1 MDDNILVQGIID
13 LYFINEAGEVVL
25 VDYKTDYVEKG
36 KQLELV
42 EKYRKQLEIY
52 KKALEQALGKKVD
65 KCFIY
70 SVYLEELIAKREKQ
84 IGCDIVLVTIDESLY
99 DIYGI
104 TEDTD
109 YNWEWSI
116 TEYAE
121 SFFIDNGFGY
131 NVAGQ
136 NGDGALLL
144 HNWHPIEKG
153 LHVTHGGRVWNHY
166 SDSMI
171 SDLLD
176 DIYYKAK
183 IDPYEAYKYYIE
195 NMYREMSGQA
205 NKINLPPFILF
216 IIAIVAATIF
226 IATHMKSKEGSKT
239 TTASTYVE
247 NGSVQF
253 KVRTD
258 QLVNKYVTSRVIQ
271 TSSSSGGSRSG
282 GGRSSGGSRMGGGSR
297 RG

>member
-1 MDDNILVQGIID
+1 MKQYFSYFKWIFIALGALMAITIFVAVARAIIP
-13 LYFINEAGEVVL
+13 G
-25 VDYKTDYVEKG
+25 
-36 KQLELV
+36 
-42 EKYRKQLEIY
+42 EIY
-52 KKALEQALGKKVD
+52 VRKNTEAPEERVFDYADVLTNSEERD
-65 KCFIY
+65 
-70 SVYLEELIAKREKQ
+70 LEELIAKREKQ

-239 TTASTYVE
+239 TTASTYGE

>member
-1 MDDNILVQGIID
+1 MKQYFSYFKWIFIALGALMAITIFVAVARAIIP
-13 LYFINEAGEVVL
+13 G
-25 VDYKTDYVEKG
+25 
-36 KQLELV
+36 
-42 EKYRKQLEIY
+42 EIY
-52 KKALEQALGKKVD
+52 VRKNTEAPEERVFDYADVLTNSEERD
-65 KCFIY
+65 
-70 SVYLEELIAKREKQ
+70 LEELIAKREKQ

-99 DIYGI
+99 DMYGI

-205 NKINLPPFILF
+205 NKINLSPFILF

-226 IATHMKSKEGSKT
+226 IATHMKTKEGSKT

>member
-1 MDDNILVQGIID
+1 MKQ
-13 LYFINEAGEVVL
+13 YFSYFKWIFIALGALTVITIFVAVVRAI
-25 VDYKTDYVEKG
+25 VPG
-36 KQLELV
+36 
-42 EKYRKQLEIY
+42 EIY
-52 KKALEQALGKKVD
+52 VRKNSAAPEERVFDYADVLTNSEERD
-65 KCFIY
+65 
-70 SVYLEELIAKREKQ
+70 LEELIAKREKQ
-84 IGCDIVLVTIDESLY
+84 IGCDIVLVTINESLY

-109 YNWEWSI
+109 WNWEWSI

-121 SFFIDNGFGY
+121 TFFIDNNFGY

-144 HNWHPIEKG
+144 HNWDPVEKG
-153 LHVTHGGRVWNHY
+153 LHLTHGGRVWDHY

-171 SDLLD
+171 ADVLD
-176 DIYYKAK
+176 EVYYKAK
-183 IDPYEAYKYYIE
+183 TDPYEAYKYYVE

-205 NKINLPPFILF
+205 NKINLNPLILF
-216 IIAIVAATIF
+216 IIAIVAAAIF
-226 IATHMKSKEGSKT
+226 IATHMKSKEGEKT

-253 KVRTD
+253 KVKTD
-258 QLVNKYVTSRVIQ
+258 QLVNKYVTSRTIQ